1 VGASK
6 RIELRQA
13 QIADLA
19 ALNAL
24 ESASFPSDQISARQM
39 RYLLT
44 RAKAHT
50 LVATYKKQ
58 LVGYATLLLP
68 AHPRPARL
76 YSIAV
81 DPKFRG
87 QGIAGRLLAALGGIA
102 KKHGYLRQRLEVR
115 ASDEA
120 TQALYRRVGFVQ
132 VKHLPGYY
140 EDGEDAL
147 RMESPARA

>member
-1 VGASK
+1 VGAEK
-6 RIELRQA
+6 QIVLRPA
-13 QIADLA
+13 KVADLA
-19 ALNAL
+19 GLNAL

-50 LVATYKKQ
+50 LVATYQKQ

-81 DPKFRG
+81 DREFRG
-87 QGIAGRLLAALGGIA
+87 QGIAGRLLTALGRIA
-102 KKHGYLRQRLEVR
+102 KQHGYRRQRLEVR

-120 TQALYRRVGFVQ
+120 TQTLYRRFGFVEIDR
-132 VKHLPGYY
+132 LPGYY
-140 EDGEDAL
+140 QDGEDAL
-147 RMESPARA
+147 RMESPAPA